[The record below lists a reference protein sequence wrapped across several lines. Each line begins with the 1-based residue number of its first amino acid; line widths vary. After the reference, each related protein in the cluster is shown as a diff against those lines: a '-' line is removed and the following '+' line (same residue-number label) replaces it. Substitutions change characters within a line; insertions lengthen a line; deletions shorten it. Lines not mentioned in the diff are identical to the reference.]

1 VFTASPPV
9 ISQSMPNTHFLM
21 DIFQEINYIQGGI
34 IEFLEINW
42 YWDGKIKFQEQ
53 IVLVQIIRFQ
63 EINYF

>member
-1 VFTASPPV
+1 
-9 ISQSMPNTHFLM
+9 M

-42 YWDGKIKFQEQ
+42 YGEGKIKFQEQ
-53 IVLVQIIRFQ
+53 IVLIQIIRFQ